1 MSTQHFDAV
10 IIGAGVAGLCAL
22 HRLRDLGLS
31 VLAYE
36 RASGVGGVWYWNR
49 YPGARFDSESYT
61 YCYSFSKA
69 LLEEW
74 NWRERFAAQ
83 PEVLEYL
90 RHVTDR
96 FGLRRDIRF
105 RTTVTA
111 ARFDVGDNAWVVM
124 TDDGGQTRAPYLL
137 SAAGALSA

>member
-61 YCYSFSKA
+61 YCYSFSPQ

-74 NWRERFAAQ
+74 NWSERFAAQ
-83 PEVLEYL
+83 PEVLAYL
-90 RHVTDR
+90 SY
-96 FGLRRDIRF
+96 
-105 RTTVTA
+105 A
-111 ARFDVGDNAWVVM
+111 AERSEEHTSELQSREISYAVFCLKKKITSSHTMHTWM
-124 TDDGGQTRAPYLL
+124 T
-137 SAAGALSA
+137 